1 MIAAL
6 VCDRDDKEREALLRD
21 CRRQVAESC
30 EEELRLEEAS
40 DDSPLQDA
48 AGAELLVNLLYYD
61 FQGGQS
67 VEALRSFRRTNND
80 ACVMLVTDA
89 AVSPL
94 EYLRPGV
101 APDSLVFR
109 PLDEERL
116 KERNREFV
124 ENYLERIRNHETDD
138 SFLVETREEKVR
150 IPYSQIY
157 YFEAREKKL
166 YVRTL
171 HEEYSFYD
179 TMEALEGRLPEGFQR
194 CHRSYIVNMG
204 KIRRLVSTENYLEL
218 DRQLGVPVSR
228 GYKSRMLQ
236 ILQKKGET
244 IKQET
249 REGEP
254 AET

>member
-40 DDSPLQDA
+40 DDSPLQA

-179 TMEALEGRLPEGFQR
+179 TIEALAARLPEGFQR
-194 CHRSYIVNMG
+194 CHRSYIVNMSR
-204 KIRRLVSTENYLEL
+204 IRKLVSTENYLEL
-218 DRQLGVPVSR
+218 DHQLGVPVSR
-228 GYKSRMLQ
+228 GNKLRILQ
-236 ILQKKGET
+236 ILQKTGET
-244 IKQET
+244 AKRGNDKT
-249 REGEP
+249 PG
-254 AET
+254 T